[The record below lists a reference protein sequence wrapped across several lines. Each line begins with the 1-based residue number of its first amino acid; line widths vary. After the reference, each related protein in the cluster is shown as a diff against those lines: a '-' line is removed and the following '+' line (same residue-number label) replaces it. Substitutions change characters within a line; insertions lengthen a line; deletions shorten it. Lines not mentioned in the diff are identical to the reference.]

1 MTSLMKALECRA
13 KMEPPFDCEH
23 CKYVGTTPEIAD
35 WEGCDEKRI
44 FAEALELIKGPE
56 AHILTPEE
64 IDRIQPGDSIYEEW
78 KIYHKDDQTWNHGL
92 EQWVV
97 APGFSAHDGASTVY
111 DMNYFKMTEP
121 DEDDTSISLVRFWS
135 KEPTEEQM
143 TATEW

>member
-1 MTSLMKALECRA
+1 MKALECRA

-23 CKYVGTTPEIAD
+23 CEY
-35 WEGCDEKRI
+35 CDKSDGFESCDAKKL
-44 FAEALELIKGPE
+44 ATDVLKLIKGPE

-64 IDRIQPGDSIYEEW
+64 IDRIQPGNSIYEEW
-78 KIYHKDDQTWNHGL
+78 KIYHKDDQTWSHGL

-97 APGFSAHDGASTVY
+97 APDFNAYDGASMIY
-111 DMNYFKMTEP
+111 DMNYFKKIEP
-121 DEDDTSISLVRFWS
+121 NEDDTSISLVRFWS